1 MAPTDPTVDALSE
14 RLRNHPGDLRA
25 YEQLKTLYRRQG
37 DFGSLV
43 NLIAGWAGWTPDA
56 RAASRGYQE
65 VAEVLEQ
72 QLADP
77 EQAQRFY
84 QEAIARDPL
93 NIDAS
98 EALQALWERAGDY
111 HALTEFLQEHLQTLQ
126 HAGAESR
133 QLAILRYRLGE
144 LWSKQFNESEAALH
158 HYKKAIELDPTLT
171 RAIYEARQ
179 LHAAG
184 GDLRACADLYE
195 REITAEHDA
204 QRKLMLLRELAELYT
219 RELADVDGAIG
230 ALSRARKLDPADDAS
245 SYQLATLLAQRAA
258 GLEERIARADYEQV
272 ADLLCDIASHLPAD
286 ERLSYLHSAHR
297 YAPWHEHTLQALEG
311 LALGPGE
318 VAQYWVTFLAA
329 APDGPPAHLR
339 RVSLAQAYAASG
351 QLEDALFCLEPAVRA
366 GDRQA
371 RTLDKELRAGMPEAR
386 APEPRAPEARVPQAR
401 VAEARVPQARA
412 PKADEEAERNP
423 FAHDADPTRAGMPE
437 AAARA
442 AKEHAAEGAPR
453 KREQRPT
460 LRRGVPEALASH
472 VEPEPKPAPSPLA
485 SEPPEDLP
493 ELEPDEDE
501 EDEEYNYDAD
511 DEHKTQLGDNAV
523 IEELRRRTANSGVA
537 APSVSDSEALDE
549 PRRGLE
555 LEAVPEPDQSTF
567 PPARGESEPAPVDED
582 DLAEL
587 AHRAKTLVAQQQNDE
602 AAVCYLRLLD
612 ADPLHR
618 EAFNFLD
625 GYYRRARDHARRS
638 ELLVR
643 TSKVEGLPL
652 STRVNRLKEA
662 ATTYE
667 TRLRDTD
674 GAVDAWRALEQLAPE
689 SPEPGKAIKRLL
701 EKAQRWDDLA
711 LSLERDA
718 EAAAD
723 PGQRATVLKRL
734 AQLHREERGD
744 LEAACQVGRQLHAL
758 LPDDQPLADQ
768 LCDDLLTLQ
777 HHDEAVPLLRDRIAR
792 TGAKSRRLPLL
803 RTLASVLDAQLHDSD
818 AAYTAYLQI
827 LELAPGDQAA
837 LERMEQLD
845 DEAGNYARLLET
857 LELQARH
864 TSPAA
869 VAQLYIRMG
878 TIAEADLLDRER
890 AARYLMRAVDAA
902 PGDAAILNALCNL
915 FERDERFG
923 DLVELLRERA
933 LQEKSAA
940 LRAEL
945 HRRVAKLL
953 SERLDDE
960 AGAAE
965 AWQAR
970 LAIGDDLEGLRF
982 MQQHLLRRDEPEKL
996 ADVQGRLAALEPDP
1010 SEKRDLLYERA
1021 LLLARRL
1028 GRPRDAVVELERIL
1042 IEVDPFFEP
1051 ALDTLEE
1058 VSRAAKHF
1066 DALARVLESQ
1076 LTRADSG
1083 ADVLHLCRRLADL
1096 YEGELKSPERAI
1108 PALKRWTENDPE
1120 DVEPQRRLRPLFEAK
1135 RMHPELLECLDA
1147 LAALLDV
1154 REAREEAA
1162 IAAATLAYQKLRDPD
1177 GAWARLAPL
1186 ASEGVK
1192 DAITTLKALA
1202 KKIDRLDDLC
1212 DVLES
1217 GGQYDILLSLLRE
1230 RVAAE
1235 KETVP
1240 KVALLHRTARL
1251 FVEPLADEA
1260 GAASVYQNI
1269 LAVREDAAALRFL
1282 QGKAQRED
1290 DPTALVDY
1298 LARLA
1303 ALEQDPNEKRDLLY
1317 EQAHLLRGRLGRPKD
1332 AIAVLVPLVAAHP
1345 GYEVAVDELLSACE
1359 DAGDHATLAKTLEAQ
1374 LAVERDNEQR
1384 AALACRLAEIYEG
1397 KLEDPRR
1404 AVGALEKW
1412 IAASPDDPEPLR
1424 RLRPHLERTRR
1435 YPPLLEALDAL
1446 SRTEIDGEA
1455 RAAATVDAAELAHR
1469 HLKDPDGAWSRL
1481 APLVPMALARADA
1494 ALLALARDTGRL
1506 EQLYTLYESARRYAA
1521 LVERLRERVTEETN
1535 PAARM
1540 RLLRRIAKTYAERL
1554 DDEATAERCF
1564 RELLALGEDA
1574 EALRFLQSRAIRS
1587 GDAEALVDC
1596 LRRLSHLEE
1605 DPAER
1610 KDLLFEL
1617 GHALNGQLD
1626 RPAEAI
1632 GVLEEL
1638 LDKLDPQFLPALD
1651 ELLSACEKHGDPAS
1665 LGRTLERMLAIEKDP
1680 DTFVE
1685 LASRLA
1691 DLYESELANP
1701 EGAVRVLRAWCET
1714 EPGNPE
1720 PRRRLWPHLERLGR
1734 SSELLMHLDALAQ
1747 SSGDPQEAA
1756 RAAVLAARIAFDE
1769 LKDVDG
1775 AWQRAEPLM
1784 RAGHAE
1790 AEVLLRRV
1798 AFATQRLDP
1807 LCQLYESLERYD
1819 DLVLLLREQAEAE
1832 PDRQRRAELF
1842 RRCARVLA
1850 QLGDEMAA
1858 GEAWREVLA
1867 SEEDAEGLGFMRSIA
1882 ERHDDVVELAEL
1894 LGRLANLLQDPIE
1907 KRDVLFERAL
1917 LLADRLERAEEAVS
1931 VLQFVIR
1938 ELDPSFT
1945 EALEELVTHCEALGN
1960 HAGLAE
1966 ALERQLAM
1974 SDSPQRRGDVA
1985 QRLADLYA
1993 NELRSPERATAALTH
2008 WAEVAPND
2016 PEPHRRLR
2024 PLLEDQGDA
2033 PALLRVLD
2041 ALARSESRDDARK
2054 EAALTACK
2062 LAWKKL
2068 DDAQGAWRRL
2078 APLVHLGDADA
2089 EKLAHELARAA
2100 KLESQLAAL
2109 YVARAQQARD
2119 PARAADDWGR
2129 AAHVLEEYLGK
2140 IDEALEAALRRF
2152 AADTQDARYLAEVER
2167 LAIRARAFPRLRQVY
2182 KHLISSAHGKERQ
2195 AELMLRLAKI
2205 LEEQA
2210 GDSAGALEQVLAACK
2225 IAPDSDAALEQAEAL
2240 ALKAESSAEL
2250 LWIYEH
2256 RYETAQDP
2264 EARGRYL
2271 LSAARISDLSLGDR
2285 EQANLHLRRALTL
2298 TESVPHLAI
2307 QIEEL
2312 ARELDDKRRDLGRD
2326 DVRRTLIQAH
2336 LELAQSHGEPFGPV
2350 LVLRASQLLHDEL
2363 HDRSA
2368 TFDVLRR
2375 GSTMFPDDPDIADGL
2390 EQAAVEIRRLD
2401 ALDAHLARL
2410 ASEVTDDD
2418 TRIGLLERRGRVLSD
2433 HLKRHDSA
2441 AGVYREILQID
2452 PDDEGAAR
2460 ALMNCLKKA
2469 GRFQQLIRAIHERIE
2484 RSDDADEK
2492 IALMRE
2498 VAAVWEVELKNRS
2511 GAIEAWNELIALR
2524 PGDEEAAQALA
2535 RLQQ

>member
-1 MAPTDPTVDALSE
+1 MAAIDPTVDALSE

-25 YEQLKTLYRRQG
+25 YEQLKAAYRRQG
-37 DFGSLV
+37 DFASLV
-43 NLIAGWAGWTPDA
+43 NLIAGWCSWTADA

-72 QLADP
+72 QLGDP
-77 EQAQRFY
+77 EQAERFY
-84 QEAIARDPL
+84 REAIARDAL
-93 NIDAS
+93 NFDAS
-98 EALQALWERAGDY
+98 EALQALWERGGNY
-111 HALTEFLQEHLQTLQ
+111 HALTEFLQEHLQTLS

-144 LWSKQFNESEAALH
+144 LWSKQFNSPDAALH
-158 HYKKAIELDPTLT
+158 HYKKAIELDPTLS
-171 RAIYEARQ
+171 RAMYEARQ
-179 LHAAG
+179 LHAAL

-195 REITAEHDA
+195 REVTSEHDGA
-204 QRKLMLLRELAELYT
+204 RKLMLLRELAELYS

-230 ALSRARKLDPADDAS
+230 ALSRARKLDPADDALS
-245 SYQLATLLAQRAA
+245 HQLATLLAQRAA
-258 GLEERIARADYEQV
+258 GLDERIAHEDYSQV
-272 ADLLCDIASHLPAD
+272 ADLLCDIASHVPGA
-286 ERLSYLHSAHR
+286 ERLPYLRSAHG
-297 YAPWHEHTLQALEG
+297 YAPWHARTLDSIEG
-311 LALGPGE
+311 LALDPGAL
-318 VAQYWVTFLAA
+318 AQYWVGYVAA
-329 APDGPPAHLR
+329 ASDGPHVHAR
-339 RVSLAQAYAASG
+339 RVALARAYAASG
-351 QLEDALFCLEPAVRA
+351 QVEDALFCLEPALRA
-366 GDRQA
+366 GDR
-371 RTLDKELRAGMPEAR
+371 EAR
-386 APEPRAPEARVPQAR
+386 AL
-401 VAEARVPQARA
+401 
-412 PKADEEAERNP
+412 DEELRGSGDE
-423 FAHDADPTRAGMPE
+423 AHTRASDDPRLYE
-437 AAARA
+437 QNLEAARA
-442 AKEHAAEGAPR
+442 EREREREREPEPEPEPIVSAQPAARPL
-453 KREQRPT
+453 RPT
-460 LRRGVPEALASH
+460 LRRGVPASVAAQLEALAR
-472 VEPEPKPAPSPLA
+472 PAPSQPTEA
-485 SEPPEDLP
+485 DDLP

-501 EDEEYNYDAD
+501 DGAWEDEY
-511 DEHKTQLGDNAV
+511 KTELGDDAL
-523 IEELRRRTANSGVA
+523 IEELRARTAKSEIL
-537 APSVSDSEALDE
+537 APTPSELPPPASQP
-549 PRRGLE
+549 PRRLE
-555 LEAVPEPDQSTF
+555 LEAVPELQP
-567 PPARGESEPAPVDED
+567 ESEPAPEQ
-582 DLAEL
+582 DLAAL
-587 AHRAKTLVAQQQNDE
+587 AHHAKTLVAQQQNDE
-602 AAVCYLRLLD
+602 AAQAYLELLE

-618 EAFNFLD
+618 DAFNFLD
-625 GYYRRARDHARRS
+625 GYYRRTRDHALRS
-638 ELLVR
+638 QLLVR
-643 TSKVEGLPL
+643 TASVEGLPL

-674 GAVDAWRALEQLAPE
+674 GAVDAWRMLERLTPDSAE
-689 SPEPGKAIKRLL
+689 VGKAIKRLL

-711 LSLERDA
+711 ASLQRDADAASDPAQRLTVLER
-718 EAAAD
+718 
-723 PGQRATVLKRL
+723 L
-734 AQLHREERGD
+734 AKLHRDERGD
-744 LEAACQVGRQLHAL
+744 LEAACEVGRQLHAL
-758 LPDDQPLADQ
+758 APKHDAHADQ

-777 HHDEAVPLLRDRIAR
+777 RYDEAVPLLRERIAR
-792 TGAKSRRLPLL
+792 TEQKSRRLPLL
-803 RTLASVLDAQLHDSD
+803 RSLASVLDAQLHDTD
-818 AAYTAYLQI
+818 AAYLAYLQL

-837 LERMEQLD
+837 LSRMEQLD

-869 VAQLYIRMG
+869 VAQLYVRMG

-890 AARYLMRAVDAA
+890 AAQYLARAVDAA
-902 PGDAAILNALCNL
+902 PTDAAILNALCNL
-915 FERDERFG
+915 FERDERFV

-933 LQEKSAA
+933 VQEKNQAA
-940 LRAEL
+940 RADL
-945 HRRVAKLL
+945 YRRIALLL
-953 SERLDDE
+953 SERLDDA

-970 LAIGDDLEGLRF
+970 LALGDDLEGLRF
-982 MQQHLLRRDEPEKL
+982 MQQHWLRRDAPAEL

-1010 SEKRDLLYERA
+1010 GEKRDLLYERA
-1021 LLLARRL
+1021 ILLARRL
-1028 GRPRDAVVELERIL
+1028 GKPREAIVELERIL
-1042 IEVDPFFEP
+1042 LEIDPFFEP
-1051 ALDTLEE
+1051 ALDSLEE
-1058 VSRAAKHF
+1058 ASREAKQY

-1076 LTRADSG
+1076 LGRADSG
-1083 ADVLHLCRRLADL
+1083 ADVVLLCRKLADL
-1096 YEGELKSPERAI
+1096 YEGKLASPERAI
-1108 PALKRWTENDPE
+1108 PALSRWAETDPE
-1120 DVEPQRRLRPLFEAK
+1120 DVEPQRRLRPLFDAK
-1135 RMHPELLECLDA
+1135 RMHKELLECLDA

-1154 REAREEAA
+1154 PEERHEAA
-1162 IAAATLAYQKLRDPD
+1162 IAAATLAYQKLRDVD

-1186 ASEGVK
+1186 AEDGVK

-1202 KKIDRLDDLC
+1202 RKVDRLDDLC

-1217 GGQYDILLSLLRE
+1217 GTQYETLLALLRE
-1230 RVAAE
+1230 RVATE
-1235 KETVP
+1235 KEQEPRLV
-1240 KVALLHRTARL
+1240 LLHRMARL
-1251 FVEPLADEA
+1251 LLGPLGDEA
-1260 GAASVYQNI
+1260 GAAVVYQNI
-1269 LAVREDAAALRFL
+1269 LALREDAIALRFL
-1282 QGKAQRED
+1282 HGKALRED
-1290 DPTALVDY
+1290 DPNALVDC

-1303 ALEQDPNEKRDLLY
+1303 ALERDPAEKRDLLY
-1317 EQAHLLRGRLGRPKD
+1317 EQARLLRGRLARPKD
-1332 AIAVLVPLVAAHP
+1332 AIAVLATLVAGHP
-1345 GYEVAVDELLSACE
+1345 DDEAAVDELLVACE
-1359 DAGDHATLAKTLEAQ
+1359 DAGDYATLARTLEAQ
-1374 LAVERDNEQR
+1374 LAVEREPETR
-1384 AALACRLAEIYEG
+1384 AALACRLSELYETR
-1397 KLEDPRR
+1397 LDDPRR

-1412 IAASPDDPEPLR
+1412 VAASPEDPEPLR

-1435 YPPLLEALDAL
+1435 YPPLLETLDAL
-1446 SRTEIDGEA
+1446 SRTEASPEA
-1455 RAAATVDAAELAHR
+1455 RADAAIDAAELAHR
-1469 HLKDPDGAWSRL
+1469 HLKDPEGAWSRL
-1481 APLVPMALARADA
+1481 APLVPLAAPRADA
-1494 ALLALARDTGRL
+1494 ALLALARDTERL
-1506 EQLYTLYESARRYAA
+1506 EQLYTLYESARRYPA
-1521 LVERLRERVTEETN
+1521 LVARLRERVAEETN
-1535 PAARM
+1535 PASRM
-1540 RLLRRIAKTYAERL
+1540 RLLRRIAKTHAERL
-1554 DDEATAERCF
+1554 DDEAAAEACF

-1574 EALRFLQSRAIRS
+1574 EALRFLQSRAIRG
-1587 GDAEALVDC
+1587 GDTEALVDC
-1596 LRRLSHLEE
+1596 LRRLAQLEE
-1605 DPAER
+1605 DAAER

-1617 GHALNGQLD
+1617 GHALNQLD

-1632 GVLEEL
+1632 TVLEEL
-1638 LDKLDPQFLPALD
+1638 LDKLDPQFVPALD
-1651 ELLSACEKHGDPAS
+1651 ELLGACEKHGDPAS
-1665 LGRTLERMLAIEKDP
+1665 LARTLERMLAIEKDP
-1680 DTFVE
+1680 TSFVE

-1691 DLYESELANP
+1691 DLYESEPPNLEA
-1701 EGAVRVLRAWCET
+1701 AVRVLRAWSDT

-1720 PRRRLWPHLERLGR
+1720 PHRRLWPHLERMGR
-1734 SSELLMHLDALAQ
+1734 SSELLVHLDALGR
-1747 SSGDPQEAA
+1747 SSDDGREAA
-1756 RAAVLAARIAFDE
+1756 RALGLAARIAFDE
-1769 LKDVDG
+1769 LRDVDG
-1775 AWQRAEPLM
+1775 AWRRAEPLM

-1790 AEVLLRRV
+1790 AEQLLRRM

-1832 PDRQRRAELF
+1832 SDRERRAELF

-1867 SEEDAEGLGFMRSIA
+1867 IEEDQEGLSFMRSIA
-1882 ERHDDVVELAEL
+1882 QRHDDVVELAEI
-1894 LGRLANLLQDPIE
+1894 LGRLANLLRDPVE

-1917 LLADRLERAEEAVS
+1917 LLADRLDRAAEAVS
-1931 VLQFVIR
+1931 VLQYVVR
-1938 ELDPSFT
+1938 ELDPAFT
-1945 EALEELVTHCEALGN
+1945 PALEELVTHCESLQD

-1974 SDSPQRRGDVA
+1974 TESPQQRGDVA

-1993 NELRSPERATAALTH
+1993 NELRSPERAAAALGH

-2033 PALLRVLD
+2033 QALLRVLD
-2041 ALARSESRDDARK
+2041 ALARSENRDEARK
-2054 EAALTACK
+2054 EAAITASK

-2068 DDAQGAWRRL
+2068 EDAPGAWRRL
-2078 APLVHLGDADA
+2078 APLVHVGDADA

-2100 KLESQLAAL
+2100 KLEASLAAL

-2119 PARAADDWGR
+2119 PVRAGEDWGR
-2129 AAHVLEEYLGK
+2129 AAQVYEDYLGK

-2152 AADTQDARYLAEVER
+2152 AADTADARALADVER

-2182 KHLISSAHGKERQ
+2182 KHLVSSAASPTKQ

-2205 LEEQA
+2205 LDEQA
-2210 GDSAGALEQVLAACK
+2210 GDAAGALEQVLAACK
-2225 IAPDSDAALEQAEAL
+2225 VAPESDAALEQAEAL

-2250 LWIYEH
+2250 LWIYEQ
-2256 RYETAQDP
+2256 RYESADDD

-2271 LSAARISDLSLGDR
+2271 LSAARISDLALGDR

-2312 ARELDDKRRDLGRD
+2312 ARELDDKRRELGRD

-2363 HDRSA
+2363 QDRSA

-2441 AGVYREILQID
+2441 ASVYREILQID

-2469 GRFQQLIRAIHERIE
+2469 GRFQQLIRAINERIE
-2484 RSDDADEK
+2484 RSDEPDER

-2498 VAAVWEVELKNRS
+2498 VAAVWEVELKNRT
-2511 GAIEAWNELIALR
+2511 GAIEVWSELIALR